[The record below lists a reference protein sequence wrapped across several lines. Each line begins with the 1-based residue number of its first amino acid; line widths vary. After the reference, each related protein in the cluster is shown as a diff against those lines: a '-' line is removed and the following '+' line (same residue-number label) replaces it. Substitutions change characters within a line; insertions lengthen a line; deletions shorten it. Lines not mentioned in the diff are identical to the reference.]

1 MPGIGISELIVIG
14 IVLMVF
20 INPKDWPKFIYHVGR
35 IYAQLQDAYR
45 QVTDRLKQIERDV
58 RSQVELELDKE
69 KEKSGEK
76 KPEEKEPSADPKDP
90 SHDPYG
96 DHGQFVHGAVA
107 ADAPNKIA
115 KKKPSK
121 KKTATPLKIK
131 RSASKK
137 KKI

>member
-35 IYAQLQDAYR
+35 IYSQLQGAYR

-58 RSQVELELDKE
+58 RSQVELELDQE
-69 KEKSGEK
+69 KEKSGDK
-76 KPEEKEPSADPKDP
+76 KTEAKEPSPDPNDP

-96 DHGQFVHGAVA
+96 DHGHYVHGAVA
-107 ADAPNKIA
+107 AAPNKVGKVSRG
-115 KKKPSK
+115 KKKNASSK
-121 KKTATPLKIK
+121 SKGKKPGA
-131 RSASKK
+131 RKK
-137 KKI
+137 

>member
-35 IYAQLQDAYR
+35 IYSQLQGAYR

-58 RSQVELELDKE
+58 RSQVEMEMDLEKD
-69 KEKSGEK
+69 KSGEK
-76 KPEEKEPSADPKDP
+76 KPEVKEASPDPKDP

-96 DHGQFVHGAVA
+96 DHGTFVHGAVA
-107 ADAPNKIA
+107 APAPGKV
-115 KKKPSK
+115 KKNTPK
-121 KKTATPLKIK
+121 KKTAGVSKK
-131 RSASKK
+131 RKPASKK